1 MIDLK
6 QLRAAP
12 DEFRAAL
19 GRKRYSPE
27 DLDRVLVLDARLR
40 QMKTRIEEGRA
51 QRNAVSKRIPGLA
64 GPEKEAALAEMKAL
78 AARLKQQEP
87 ELREAEQI
95 LNTALVRI
103 PNPPATSAPDGSGD
117 EANVVVRHVGAPREF
132 EFTPLDHVE
141 IGEARDWIDIKRAA
155 RLSGARFAYLKGEI
169 VELEFAL
176 VRFAL
181 DTLSAKGFRPV
192 VPPIMVREAA
202 MYGTGFFPAERNE
215 IYKVEG
221 EDGYLVGTSEV
232 SLAGLHMEET
242 LDDAALPMR
251 YAGFST
257 CLRREAGTY
266 GKDTRG
272 IFRVHQFDK
281 VEMFSFCAPGES
293 EREHELLLSIEE
305 ELLAAL
311 ELPYR
316 VVNVCTGDLGA
327 PAAKKYDLEAWL
339 PGQQAYRELTSCSNC
354 TDFQARRLGVRSRG
368 TRGTQLLH
376 TLNGTAIAIGRTLIA
391 LLENHQQAD
400 GTFAV
405 PAALR
410 DHLGGRERL

>member
-12 DEFRAAL
+12 DDFRAAL
-19 GRKRYSPE
+19 GRKRYSPD
-27 DLDRVLVLDARLR
+27 DLDTVLELDADLR
-40 QMKTRIEEGRA
+40 QMKTAIEECRA
-51 QRNAVSKRIPGLA
+51 RSNAMSKRIPGLSGDDRA
-64 GPEKEAALAEMKAL
+64 AALTEMKTLSAHL
-78 AARLKQQEP
+78 KEHEPRL
-87 ELREAEQI
+87 RAAEQT
-95 LNTALVRI
+95 LHAELVKI
-103 PNPPATSAPDGSGD
+103 PNPPAMSAPDGND
-117 EANVVVRHVGAPREF
+117 DTANVVVRHVGTPREF
-132 EFTPLDHVE
+132 DFTPRDHVE
-141 IGEARDWIDIKRAA
+141 LGEARDWIDIKRAA

-169 VELEFAL
+169 VELELAL

-181 DTLSAKGFRPV
+181 DTVGAKGFRPV

-202 MYGTGFFPAERNE
+202 MFGTGFFPADRNE
-215 IYKVEG
+215 IYKVED
-221 EDGYLVGTSEV
+221 EDAYLVGTSEV
-232 SLAGLHMEET
+232 SLAGLHMDET
-242 LDDAALPMR
+242 LDENTLPRR

-281 VEMFSFCAPGES
+281 VEMFSFCSPGES
-293 EREHELLLSIEE
+293 ESEHDLILAIEE
-305 ELLAAL
+305 EVLAGL

-327 PAAKKYDLEAWL
+327 PAAKKFDLEAWL
-339 PGQQAYRELTSCSNC
+339 PGQKAYRELTSCSNC

-368 TRGTQLLH
+368 TDGTQLLH

-400 GTFAV
+400 GTLAV

-410 DHLGGRERL
+410 PHLGGREYL